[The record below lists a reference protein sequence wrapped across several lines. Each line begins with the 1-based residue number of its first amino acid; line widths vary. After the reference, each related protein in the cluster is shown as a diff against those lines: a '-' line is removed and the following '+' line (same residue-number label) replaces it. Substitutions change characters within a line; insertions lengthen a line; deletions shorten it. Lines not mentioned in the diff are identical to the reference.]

1 MAKRRAILAGGL
13 AACALCGTAL
23 AQAAPPI
30 TSGEV
35 AGDWMLKI
43 TPAERQDLSISFES
57 KSGNQLDFPLTVTPQ
72 PRGRLSCV
80 LDGDPADCRIRDGKL
95 VVVMASGGV
104 RMTFTLTG
112 RSRGGFQGDASLRV
126 RLLPIGGHIGA
137 VTMAR
142 RS

>member
-1 MAKRRAILAGGL
+1 MAKRQAILAGVL

-23 AQAAPPI
+23 AQAASPI

-80 LDGDPADCRIRDGKL
+80 LDGDPANCRIRDGKL

-112 RSRGGFQGDASLRV
+112 RSRGGFLGDASLRV

>member
-1 MAKRRAILAGGL
+1 MAKRRAFLAGVL
-13 AACALCGTAL
+13 AADALCGTAL

-43 TPAERQDLSISFES
+43 TPAERQDLNISFKS

-80 LDGDPADCRIRDGKL
+80 LDGEPADCRIRDGKL

-104 RMTFTLTG
+104 RMTYTLTA
-112 RSRGGFQGDASLRV
+112 RTRAGFSGDVSLRV
-126 RLLPIGGHIGA
+126 RLLPIGGHIGSVA
-137 VTMAR
+137 MAPR
-142 RS
+142 